1 MKLRLPLGYYAQE
14 TNRDHLM
21 DNHLGLRRLLLR
33 LCLQLRLHRCE
44 LRSQLGVPLCN
55 LILDQALQQA
65 TITSLSHD
73 RSNANM

>member
-21 DNHLGLRRLLLR
+21 DHRLGLRRLLLR
-33 LCLQLRLHRCE
+33 LCLQLRLQRCK
-44 LRSQLGVPLCN
+44 LRSQLGVPLLN
-55 LILDQALQQA
+55 LLLDQVLQEA
-65 TITSLSHD
+65 TLTSLSHD